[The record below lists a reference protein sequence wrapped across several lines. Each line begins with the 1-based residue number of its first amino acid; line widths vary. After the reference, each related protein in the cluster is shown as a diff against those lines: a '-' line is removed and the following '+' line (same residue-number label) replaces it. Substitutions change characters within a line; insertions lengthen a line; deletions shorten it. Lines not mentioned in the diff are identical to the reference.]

1 MNYIGLI
8 FSFMIPGIVIGAMI
22 AGIYYEAKE
31 KRHAKK
37 RKRRCH
43 RPIST
48 WNELYV
54 GEDR

>member
-8 FSFMIPGIVIGAMI
+8 FSFGGLGVVIGVLI

-48 WNELYV
+48 WNELYA

>member
-8 FSFMIPGIVIGAMI
+8 FSFGGLGAVIGVLI

>member
-1 MNYIGLI
+1 MNYIGMI
-8 FSFMIPGIVIGAMI
+8 FSFFVPGIIVGSLV

-31 KRHAKK
+31 KRRAKK

-43 RPIST
+43 RPISM

>member
-8 FSFMIPGIVIGAMI
+8 FSFMIPGVVIGFLI

-31 KRHAKK
+31 KRHAKR

-43 RPIST
+43 RPISM

-54 GEDR
+54 GEER